1 MQRDTRIDAIRGFAM
16 VTIII
21 NHLSLMIGRLGLHG
35 PQIPTVTTASIS
47 SAAEI
52 FVALSG
58 YMVGMVYVNKV
69 NGSAL
74 ILKRAGKL
82 YAWNI
87 VLFAVATAFAL
98 VGNIPYNAVFR
109 LTPII
114 TDPFRAVTFFLLL
127 TWGPFLVDILHLY
140 IILLLVSPLALWILR
155 RSPVVLVL
163 ISILI
168 YCGFQLGFRVAP
180 EIGGSPNPIEADRWR
195 FHPLAWQL
203 IFFAPMAAG
212 SVKLHVRLFQ
222 MLEQRRLIF
231 WVTLAIFVGVGVAK
245 TIPTAPHF
253 YLADR
258 GTLGPIRLLHSLLV
272 LLLYAGLVTLL
283 KDHLQNPILRALSL
297 IGRHS
302 LNVFILSSAANFLA
316 VYIWLRLS
324 LGWGGYATLTIGTVL
339 LIWAAA
345 KYWDNRKVAKLA
357 ATN

>member
-1 MQRDTRIDAIRGFAM
+1 M
-16 VTIII
+16 
-21 NHLSLMIGRLGLHG
+21 
-35 PQIPTVTTASIS
+35 
-47 SAAEI
+47 
-52 FVALSG
+52 ALSG

-69 NGSAL
+69 DGGAL

-87 VLFAVATAFAL
+87 LLFSIAAAFTLASN
-98 VGNIPYNAVFR
+98 VSYNLVFR

-114 TDPFRAVTFFLLL
+114 IDPFRAVAFFLVLA
-127 TWGPFLVDILHLY
+127 WGPFLVDILHLY
-140 IILLLVSPLALWILR
+140 IILMLVSPLALWILR
-155 RSPVVLVL
+155 RSPVGLVI

-168 YCGFQLGFRVAP
+168 YCGFQLGFRIAP

-245 TIPTAPHF
+245 AIPNAPHF

-258 GTLGPIRLLHSLLV
+258 GTLGAIRLLHSLLV

-283 KDHLQNPILRALSL
+283 KDHLQNPILRALGL

-302 LNVFILSSAANFLA
+302 LNVFILSSAATFLA

-324 LGWGGYATLTIGTVL
+324 LGWSGYATLTIGTVL
-339 LIWAAA
+339 LVWGAA
-345 KYWDNRKVAKLA
+345 KYWDNRKVAKIA
-357 ATN
+357 ATNR